1 MSFSDLPSLCMDFG
15 PFWMF
20 KLEQTE
26 KDFQFAAKLRDIFR
40 SDFERF
46 IVYYYGDILKS
57 NDDEQFNCCHLQTM
71 LCEFVDAR
79 NDVVPKHILRY
90 PKPDWDMFKGVDDAY
105 TIMKIAFSEQA
116 KTRANVYLD
125 KLAEFWFFMDG
136 QDEETVLGIINRDCY
151 PKIPELVDQEFTQ
164 WFRSIVQDFE

>member
-26 KDFQFAAKLRDIFR
+26 KDFQFAAKLRDVFR
-40 SDFERF
+40 SDFEMF

-71 LCEFVDAR
+71 S
-79 NDVVPKHILRY
+79 KHPSHQTPCYYLNHKKEY
-90 PKPDWDMFKGVDDAY
+90 CTY
-105 TIMKIAFSEQA
+105 TA
-116 KTRANVYLD
+116 VCYLH
-125 KLAEFWFFMDG
+125 
-136 QDEETVLGIINRDCY
+136 
-151 PKIPELVDQEFTQ
+151 LVHPNLTSHSH
-164 WFRSIVQDFE
+164 RHLL

>member
-57 NDDEQFNCCHLQTM
+57 NDDEQFKC
-71 LCEFVDAR
+71 
-79 NDVVPKHILRY
+79 
-90 PKPDWDMFKGVDDAY
+90 WDMFKGVDDAY

>member
-1 MSFSDLPSLCMDFG
+1 MSFSDLPSLCEDFG

-20 KLEQTE
+20 KLEQTKE
-26 KDFQFAAKLRDIFR
+26 DSPYTAKLRDIFR

-57 NDDEQFNCCHLQTM
+57 NNDEQFNCCHLQTM
-71 LCEFVDAR
+71 LCEFVDAM
-79 NDVVPKHILRY
+79 NDVVPKHILHY
-90 PKPDWDMFKGVDDAY
+90 PKLDWDMFKGVDDAH
-105 TIMKIAFSEQA
+105 TIMKISFAEQA

-136 QDEETVLGIINRDCY
+136 QDEETVLRIINRDCY
-151 PKIPELVDQEFTQ
+151 PKMPELVDQEFTQ

>member
-1 MSFSDLPSLCMDFG
+1 MPSQCKDFG
-15 PFWMF
+15 FLTWMF

-26 KDFQFAAKLRDIFR
+26 NDFPFAAKLRDIFR

-46 IVYYYGDILKS
+46 IVYYYGDIKRY
-57 NDDEQFNCCHLQTM
+57 DDEQFNCCHLRTM
-71 LCEFVDAR
+71 LREFEETKDDA
-79 NDVVPKHILRY
+79 VQKHILRY

-105 TIMKIAFSEQA
+105 TIMKIAFAEQA

-136 QDEETVLGIINRDCY
+136 QDEETVLRIINRDCY
-151 PKIPELVDQEFTQ
+151 PKMPELVDQEFMQ
-164 WFRSIVQDFE
+164 WFSSIVQDFE

>member
-1 MSFSDLPSLCMDFG
+1 
-15 PFWMF
+15 
-20 KLEQTE
+20 
-26 KDFQFAAKLRDIFR
+26 
-40 SDFERF
+40 
-46 IVYYYGDILKS
+46 
-57 NDDEQFNCCHLQTM
+57 
-71 LCEFVDAR
+71 
-79 NDVVPKHILRY
+79 
-90 PKPDWDMFKGVDDAY
+90 MFKGVDDAY